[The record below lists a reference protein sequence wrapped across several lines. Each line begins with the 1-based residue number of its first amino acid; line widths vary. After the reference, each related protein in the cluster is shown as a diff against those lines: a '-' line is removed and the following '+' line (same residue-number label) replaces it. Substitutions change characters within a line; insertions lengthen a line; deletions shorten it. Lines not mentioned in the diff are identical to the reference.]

1 MYCNFFQFTCW
12 NKKVNQD
19 AMKLNKS
26 QLAWVSYD
34 FANSAFHLIIP
45 TVLFPLYFKTVL
57 MSNSSTSD
65 LAWSLTV
72 SLPVLLVGLLSP
84 FIGAYI
90 DNKQNNR
97 RFFISV
103 TVLTILLNF
112 VLGFINP
119 SYSRINIFL
128 FSLCLMFFNLS
139 QFSYDAF
146 LPTQKKGKGV
156 AALSGLGWG
165 IGYLGGIFCMIPIF
179 LIIKGKNLP
188 ADFDAFQLGFIV
200 VAIFYIVFTLPSFFF
215 IKNDNTVDIQNAV
228 YADSP
233 YKKVFN
239 SLKNW
244 KTNRH
249 IFIFLIAFY
258 LINDGLSTLV
268 YFTSVFASTTLKM
281 PTTEILTSFLVVQL
295 IGVPATIFF
304 SKLSERVGYM
314 KVFISSVIL
323 WIFLGIAFVLVSTT
337 LHFYILSAFVG
348 LVIGTT
354 PALARAIISTYL
366 ENRKDSTEI
375 FGFNAMASRT
385 SAVFGPLLFG
395 LVSTAFHSQKIGLLS
410 LTLFFSL
417 GLFLLLYKK

>member
-1 MYCNFFQFTCW
+1 
-12 NKKVNQD
+12 
-19 AMKLNKS
+19 MKLNKS

-57 MSNSSTSD
+57 MSNSNTSD

-72 SLPVLLVGLLSP
+72 SLPVLFVGLLSP

-90 DNKQNNR
+90 DKKQNNR
-97 RFFISV
+97 RFFIWV
-103 TVLTILLNF
+103 TALTILLNF

-119 SYSRINIFL
+119 TYSKINIFL

-156 AALSGLGWG
+156 ATLSGLGWG
-165 IGYLGGIFCMIPIF
+165 IGYLGGIICMIPIF

-188 ADFDAFQLGFIV
+188 TDFDAFQLGFIV
-200 VAIFYIVFTLPSFFF
+200 VAIFYIVFTLPSFLF
-215 IKNDNTVDIQNAV
+215 IKNNNTVNTQSEAYTDR
-228 YADSP
+228 P

-244 KTNRH
+244 KNNRH

-281 PTTEILTSFLVVQL
+281 PTSEILTSFLVVQL
-295 IGVPATIFF
+295 IGVPATIIF
-304 SKLSERVGYM
+304 SKLSEQIGYM
-314 KVFISSVIL
+314 KIFISSVIL

-337 LHFYILSAFVG
+337 IHFYILSVFVG

-395 LVSTAFHSQKIGLLS
+395 LVSTVFHSQKIGLLS

-417 GLFLLLYKK
+417 GLFLLIYKKQRMPEPN